1 MNRIAHLA
9 RFGLTVGTAAVM
21 AVGLTS
27 SAQAA
32 QGRIRYFS
40 AAGQEFRIDNPPD
53 NVCINLQVRARTLVN
68 ETTNTVSYFFNAN
81 CANFTG
87 NLPPGRAVSYQNPL
101 SVRVIG

>member
-1 MNRIAHLA
+1 MLRIARLGRLGLA
-9 RFGLTVGTAAVM
+9 VGTAAAL

-32 QGRIRYFS
+32 TGTIRYFS
-40 AAGQEFRIDNPPD
+40 ASGQAFQIVNPPD
-53 NVCINLQVRARTLVN
+53 NVCLNLQVRAQLLAN
-68 ETTNTVSYFFNAN
+68 NTNKTVSYFFDAN

-87 NLPPGRAVSYQNPL
+87 NLPPGHAVAFNNPL

>member
-1 MNRIAHLA
+1 MLRIAQVARLA
-9 RFGLTVGTAAVM
+9 LAAGIAAVL

-32 QGRIRYFS
+32 TGNIRYFS
-40 AAGQEFRIDNPPD
+40 ASGEEARIDNPPD
-53 NVCINLQVRARTLVN
+53 NVCINLRFRAQLLAN
-68 ETTNTVSYFFNAN
+68 NTNKTVSYFFGAI

-87 NLPPGRAVSYQNPL
+87 NLPPGRAVSYSNPL